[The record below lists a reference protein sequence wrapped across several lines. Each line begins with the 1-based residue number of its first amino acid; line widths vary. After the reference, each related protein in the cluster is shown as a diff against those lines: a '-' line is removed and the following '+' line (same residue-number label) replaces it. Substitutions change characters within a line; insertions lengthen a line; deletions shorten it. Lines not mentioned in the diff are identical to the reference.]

1 MYAIDNSDILTCQ
14 LYSAQQ
20 VKLGEVA
27 CAKQAGVSMYQLMEL
42 AGHAVFDTML
52 AHFNQANRI
61 AVLAGRGNNG
71 GDAYVF
77 ARLALQKKCDVT
89 VFSFDPNKPLSGDAE
104 IARQAYLNQGQSIVD
119 IEVEAFQGFELI
131 VDGLLGTGFSGV
143 LRDKMRKVIDKV
155 NKAEAPVIAIDL
167 PSGLNADNGVVEQAC
182 VTADYTV
189 TFVAPKVGLMIAD
202 GPDHTGH
209 LIFAGLSIDALFYQA
224 YEPIARVY
232 GLPNQAVIPRR
243 KRNTNK
249 GRHGHVLCIGG
260 DEGMPGAIYLAAKA
274 GLRSGV
280 GKASVICH
288 QTNVATINT
297 MCPELMVWGV
307 TKGQDQELTQQLTQ
321 KLHNADVIVIGPG
334 LGQSDWSR
342 YVVEQALSIVAARP
356 KPLVVD
362 ADGLNLIASHPELAE
377 LFGKVNCGS
386 VLTPHPLEAARLLG
400 IKATDVNQ
408 DRIGKGKI
416 LANKFNS
423 HIVLK
428 GNHSLVISGDK
439 VSVNLTGNSGMAS
452 AGMGDVLTG
461 IIAALVANKENLQ
474 FNLNETVKLAVYL
487 HGLAG
492 DFAAKSG
499 EIGIIA
505 TDVIEQLPKAIQDCS
520 H

>member
-1 MYAIDNSDILTCQ
+1 MYAIDDSDILTCQ

-20 VKLGEVA
+20 VKLGEVS
-27 CAKQAGVSMYQLMEL
+27 CAQKAGISMYQLMEL

-89 VFSFDPNKPLSGDAE
+89 VYSFFPDKALSGDAE
-104 IARQAYLNQGQSIVD
+104 IARQAYLNQGKTIVD
-119 IEVEAFQGFELI
+119 IEQADYQGYELI
-131 VDGLLGTGFSGV
+131 IDGLLGTGFLGA
-143 LRDKMRKVIDKV
+143 LREPMAKIISEV
-155 NKAEAPVIAIDL
+155 NEAEAPVIAIDL
-167 PSGLNADNGVVEQAC
+167 PSGLNADNGIAEQAC
-182 VTADYTV
+182 IHADYTV

-209 LIFAGLSIDALFYQA
+209 LILAGLSIDKMFYQDF
-224 YEPIARVY
+224 EPIACVY
-232 GLPNQAVIPRR
+232 GLPNQAIVPRR

-249 GRHGHVLCIGG
+249 GRNGHILCIGG
-260 DEGMPGAIYLAAKA
+260 GYGMPGAIYLTAKA
-274 GLRSGV
+274 GLRTGV
-280 GKASVICH
+280 GKASVVCH
-288 QTNVATINT
+288 KSNVATINT

-307 TKGQDQELTQQLTQ
+307 EQGKEEQLIN
-321 KLHNADVIVIGPG
+321 KLHGADVVVIGPG
-334 LGQSDWSR
+334 LGQCEWSL
-342 YVVEQALSIVAARP
+342 YVVKQVLTALTTKP
-356 KPLVVD
+356 KIMVID
-362 ADGLNLIASHPELAE
+362 ADGLNLIANNPELAE
-377 LFGKVNCGS
+377 LFKKVNSES

-400 IKATDVNQ
+400 IKVTEINQ
-408 DRIGKGKI
+408 DRVVKAKT
-416 LANKFNS
+416 LAREFAS
-423 HIVLK
+423 HVVLK
-428 GNHSLVISGDK
+428 GNHSLVVSGDK

-461 IIAALVANKENLQ
+461 IIAALAANKENLQ

>member
-1 MYAIDNSDILTCQ
+1 MYAIDDSDILTCQ

-20 VKLGEVA
+20 VKLGEVT
-27 CAKQAGVSMYQLMEL
+27 CANKAGISMYQLMEL

-89 VFSFDPNKPLSGDAE
+89 VYSFFPDKSLSGDAE
-104 IARQAYLNQGQSIVD
+104 IARQAYLNQGKSISN
-119 IEVEAFQGFELI
+119 IEEADFQGYELI
-131 VDGLLGTGFSGV
+131 VDGLLGTGFSGT
-143 LRDKMRKVIDKV
+143 LREHMRKVIAKV
-155 NKAEAPVIAIDL
+155 NNAEAPVIGIDL
-167 PSGLNADNGVVEQAC
+167 PSGLNADNGIVEQEC
-182 VTADYTV
+182 INADYTV

-209 LIFAGLSIDALFYQA
+209 LILAGLTIGDMFYQEF
-224 YEPIARVY
+224 EPVACVY
-232 GLPNQAVIPRR
+232 GLPNQILIPRR

-249 GRHGHVLCIGG
+249 GRNGHVLCIGG
-260 DEGMPGAIYLAAKA
+260 AEGMPGAIYLTAKA
-274 GLRSGV
+274 GLRTGV

-288 QTNVATINT
+288 QSNVATINI
-297 MCPELMVWGV
+297 MCPELMVWGA
-307 TKGQDQELTQQLTQ
+307 TQEAAEQLIN
-321 KLHNADVIVIGPG
+321 KLHSADVVVIGPG
-334 LGQSDWSR
+334 LGQGEWSQF
-342 YVVEQALSIVAARP
+342 VVKQTLTALIAKP
-356 KPLVVD
+356 KTLVID
-362 ADGLNLIASHPELAE
+362 ADGLNLIASHLELAA
-377 LFGKVNCGS
+377 LFKKVNCES

-400 IKATDVNQ
+400 IKVTEVNQ
-408 DRIGKGKI
+408 DRVVKAKL
-416 LANKFNS
+416 LAQEFAS

-428 GNHSLVISGDK
+428 GNHSLVVSEDK

-461 IIAALVANKENLQ
+461 IIAALAANKENLQ
-474 FNLNETVKLAVYL
+474 FNMNETVKLAVYL

-505 TDVIEQLPKAIQDCS
+505 SDVIEQLPKAIQDCS